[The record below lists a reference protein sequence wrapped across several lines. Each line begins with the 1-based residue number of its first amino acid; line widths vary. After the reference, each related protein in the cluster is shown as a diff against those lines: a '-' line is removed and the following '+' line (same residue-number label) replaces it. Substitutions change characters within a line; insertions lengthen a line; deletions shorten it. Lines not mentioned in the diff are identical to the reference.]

1 MSKRHWRLLVEDIL
15 ECIGRIEQYVAG
27 LQVDAFKTS
36 QITVDATVRNLEVI
50 GEASRNIPEDVKE
63 AHPELE
69 WAKIVGLRNRVIH
82 EYFGVDLDIIWQIAS
97 DDLPALLR
105 QLDAILTR
113 DPA

>member
-15 ECIGRIEQYVAG
+15 ECIERIEQYVAG
-27 LQVDAFKTS
+27 LQVDAFKAS

-69 WAKIVGLRNRVIH
+69 WEKIVGLRNRVIH
-82 EYFGVDLDIIWQIAS
+82 EYFGVDLDIIWRIVN
-97 DDLPALLR
+97 DELPALKAKMREL
-105 QLDAILTR
+105 LAS
-113 DPA
+113 

>member
-15 ECIGRIEQYVAG
+15 ECIGRIEQYLTG
-27 LQVDAFKTS
+27 LQLDAFKAS

-82 EYFGVDLDIIWQIAS
+82 EYFGVDLDIIWRIVT
-97 DDLPALLR
+97 DELPALKAQMREL
-105 QLDAILTR
+105 LAS
-113 DPA
+113 

>member
-27 LQVDAFKTS
+27 LQLDAFKAS

-82 EYFGVDLDIIWQIAS
+82 EYFGVDLDIIWRIVN
-97 DDLPALLR
+97 DELPALKAKMREL
-105 QLDAILTR
+105 LAS
-113 DPA
+113 

>member
-15 ECIGRIEQYVAG
+15 ECIERIEQYVAG
-27 LQVDAFKTS
+27 LQLAAFKAS

-69 WAKIVGLRNRVIH
+69 WAKIVGLRNRVVH
-82 EYFGVDLDIIWQIAS
+82 EYFGVDLDIIWRIV
-97 DDLPALLR
+97 DDELPALKAKMREL
-105 QLDAILTR
+105 LAS
-113 DPA
+113 

>member
-15 ECIGRIEQYVAG
+15 ECIGRIEHYVAG
-27 LQVDAFKTS
+27 LQLDAFKAS

-69 WAKIVGLRNRVIH
+69 WAKIVGLRNRVVH
-82 EYFGVDLDIIWQIAS
+82 EYFGVDLDIIWRIIT
-97 DDLPALLR
+97 DELPALKAQMRKL
-105 QLDAILTR
+105 LAS
-113 DPA
+113 